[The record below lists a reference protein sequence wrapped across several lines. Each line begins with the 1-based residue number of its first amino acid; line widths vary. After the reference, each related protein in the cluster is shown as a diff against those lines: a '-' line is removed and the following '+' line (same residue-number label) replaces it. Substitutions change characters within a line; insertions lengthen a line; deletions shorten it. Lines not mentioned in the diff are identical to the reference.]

1 MAFRIFHWT
10 EEIIEHIGE
19 HGVTPEEFEEVVC
32 EPEWLVRS
40 RSSGDPAAI
49 GWTST
54 GRRLF
59 CVFREIDEL
68 SVEPVTA
75 YEFDE

>member
-1 MAFRIFHWT
+1 MHYEFLWTDERVEHMA
-10 EEIIEHIGE
+10 EHD
-19 HGVTPEEFEEVVC
+19 VTQEEFEEVVTN
-32 EPEWLVRS
+32 PDRIVKS

-54 GRRLF
+54 GRLLF

-68 SVEPVTA
+68 FVEPVTA
-75 YEFDE
+75 YEIGE